1 MPAFMRAGAV
11 GSEHMTL
18 DLDSGA
24 DVIGRDNVKDP
35 SSSESD
41 VVGWPT
47 CHPTCRVGM
56 SASQGRQLPAQEV
69 VLARRPLNA

>member
-24 DVIGRDNVKDP
+24 DVIGRDNVNDP
-35 SSSESD
+35 SSSESG
-41 VVGWPT
+41 VVGWT
-47 CHPTCRVGM
+47 RRVGM
-56 SASQGRQLPAQEV
+56 SAGRQLPTLSE
-69 VLARRPLNA
+69 RPRQSSAV